1 MVAHAPLVSGSL
13 PLGQTDGG
21 YTTPQLVE
29 QIIQI
34 NPTATSSYLQQFA
47 RGELREYL
55 EHLLSAQR
63 PRGRDSIW
71 VRRESAHAI
80 VQAVP
85 AD

>member
-1 MVAHAPLVSGSL
+1 MVAQNTLMSREEDLA
-13 PLGQTDGG
+13 DF
-21 YTTPQLVE
+21 TTPQLVD

-34 NPTATSSYLQQFA
+34 NPTAKTSYLQQFA

-63 PRGRDSIW
+63 PRGRDAIW
-71 VRRESAHAI
+71 VRPAQAHGIIFAE
-80 VQAVP
+80 A

>member
-1 MVAHAPLVSGSL
+1 MVAQVGSL
-13 PLGQTDGG
+13 GSTEDLAHF
-21 YTTPQLVE
+21 TTPQLVE

-34 NPTATSSYLQQFA
+34 NPTASTNYLHQFA

-63 PRGRDSIW
+63 PRGRDAVW
-71 VRRESAHAI
+71 VRPASSHGI
-80 VQAVP
+80 VFAEA